1 MYASTTPFQR
11 SGNCTGMY
19 REVAVTS
26 SLDSA
31 SPHRLVT
38 MLYEGLLESLAQARG
53 AIRSHDIETKCR
65 SLGRAGRIVEEGLA
79 AGLDLASGG
88 KLAADL
94 KALYG
99 YISLRL
105 IHANLRDDGAAVD
118 ECYRLVETLRE
129 GWSGIADQTHAA
141 PSVNA

>member
-11 SGNCTGMY
+11 GTGPGMY

-38 MLYEGLLESLAQARG
+38 MLFEGLLESLAQARG
-53 AIRSHDIETKCR
+53 AIRGLDLETKCR

-79 AGLDLASGG
+79 AGLDLAAGG
-88 KLAADL
+88 TLAADL
-94 KALYG
+94 KALYS

-105 IHANLRDDGAAVD
+105 THANLRNDGAAVD
-118 ECYRLVETLRE
+118 ECYHLIETLRD
-129 GWSGIADQTHAA
+129 GWTGIADQAHAA
-141 PSVNA
+141 PRVKA